1 METTT
6 TMQEPVTIT
15 DTLRRME
22 VGEKVEFPPSK
33 TDYLRNIVSQRLIEE
48 RVAGMRWHV
57 RLDMENA
64 VTTVE
69 RTA

>member
-15 DTLRRME
+15 DTLRKME

-48 RVAGMRWHV
+48 HV